1 MSGAAEP
8 KRVRLSR
15 HASDYG
21 SIRGFSAGEVEEAIR
36 VAPWVEAAMG
46 RWACEHDFEF
56 HGVWNGKW
64 YATKRVRP
72 VFVEEPEEIVV
83 VTVYVYY
90 F

>member
-1 MSGAAEP
+1 MSEASGP

-15 HASDYG
+15 HAADYG
-21 SIRGFSAGEVEEAIR
+21 PIRGFSVGEVEEAIR
-36 VAPWVEAAMG
+36 VATWERASAG
-46 RWACEHDFEF
+46 RWVCEHDFEF
-56 HGVWNGKW
+56 QEVWNGKR
-64 YATKRVRP
+64 YPIKRVRP